1 MKKYFFILL
10 ALSIIKSNCKAQT
23 NSAYQTGT
31 IIFTAVNSAI
41 TTLNLSGITPKWQTK
56 YTAGLALLTG
66 ASQLV
71 YGIYQTRTDFTTLN
85 TVNIAAGTATIITN
99 GVLLYQLFHPKKKA
113 TSWNFYLSPLKKNN
127 PEFGFRIVKY
137 FKI

>member
-1 MKKYFFILL
+1 MKKYFLILFAIPL
-10 ALSIIKSNCKAQT
+10 LMGTCNAQS

-56 YTAGLALLTG
+56 YTAGLALITG
-66 ASQLV
+66 ASQLA

-99 GVLLYQLFHPKKKA
+99 GILLYQLFHPKKKA
-113 TSWNFYLSPLKKNN
+113 TSWNIIFSPVNKNS
-127 PEFGFRIVKY
+127 PDFGFRIVKY